1 MRKLFFHT
9 SGRVSLLA
17 CLALLA
23 VDIGCASAQ
32 QVVAAIV
39 TGNLPRYQEAH
50 EALTQVFIAGGSGP
64 DKVKLFVQTPNAD
77 RMSLANAARRGVAAG
92 AKVIIAYG
100 APAAEAAKKEA
111 QGIPVLFADVHD
123 PVALGLVKNLAAP
136 GTEMSGAT
144 STVPLEPL
152 LKHLTAIKPIK
163 QIGVLLTTA
172 EVGSAQQAAELNL
185 LAAQFG
191 FTVHRQEVASADRV
205 SAAVAALLDK
215 ADALYFTESVALTQ
229 KAQEAIEQARG
240 RGVPVISQIPG
251 LGDKGALLTME
262 ADPDE
267 QGKLVAVH
275 ALQVLAGQ
283 KAHIL
288 PVRSAR
294 KISLVVNRRAA
305 LQLGLSLPAP
315 LLQSAGKIID

>member
-1 MRKLFFHT
+1 MTRRISHT
-9 SGRVSLLA
+9 AGRALLLA
-17 CLALLA
+17 WLLLFSA
-23 VDIGCASAQ
+23 DVSRVSAQ

-50 EALTQVFIAGGSGP
+50 EALVQVFIAGGSGP

-77 RMSLANAARRGVAAG
+77 RMSLANAARRAVAAG
-92 AKVIIAYG
+92 ARIIIAYG

-111 QGIPVLFADVHD
+111 GGIPVLFADVHD

-152 LKHLTAIKPIK
+152 LRHLTSIKPIK
-163 QIGVLLTTA
+163 QMGVLLTSA
-172 EVGSAQQAAELNL
+172 EAGSAQQAVEMEL
-185 LAAQFG
+185 LAKQFG
-191 FTVHRQEVASADRV
+191 FTVNRQEVAAADRV
-205 SAAVAALLDK
+205 NAAVGALLDN

-251 LGDKGALLTME
+251 LGSKGALLTME
-262 ADPDE
+262 AETDE

-288 PVRSAR
+288 PVRTAR
-294 KISLVVNRRAA
+294 KITLVVNRRVAE
-305 LQLGLSLPAP
+305 QLGLKLPAP
-315 LLQSAGKIID
+315 LLQAAGKVID